1 MAPVFSVRVRILT
14 LGLLRAMWNRQWA
27 FLDSGYDGRL
37 KDGDGRRDY
46 EESMSS
52 SEANMSS
59 VTLESGERPDKR
71 P

>member
-1 MAPVFSVRVRILT
+1 MGVF
-14 LGLLRAMWNRQWA
+14 
-27 FLDSGYDGRL
+27 DSSYDGRL

-52 SEANMSS
+52 SKANMSS
-59 VTLESGERPDKR
+59 VTLRLESGEGPDKR